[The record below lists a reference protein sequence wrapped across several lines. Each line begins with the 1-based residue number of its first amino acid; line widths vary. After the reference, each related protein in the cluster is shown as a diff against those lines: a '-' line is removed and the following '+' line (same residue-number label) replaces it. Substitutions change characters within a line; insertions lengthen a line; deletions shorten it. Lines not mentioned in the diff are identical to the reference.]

1 MRPAAP
7 LLAVALFVAL
17 AAPAAASGGGSSA
30 PAQQQEPASIQERL
44 TSAETYM
51 PMPAFQAGVL
61 QRNINQGTIVV
72 DMGLDI
78 PDAALRRRA
87 QLNAP
92 RLRDALRTALANYS
106 WVYYQ
111 CGGTTRLS
119 SRVRCRRPSIE
130 CSARLGRACCSRTSS
145 TSAHNPSKRHAPRQ
159 ATGSIWRA
167 TPDAGIERNTCGGVS
182 RATTSSLAPMIW
194 RSTITNVSSAQ
205 LKR

>member
-30 PAQQQEPASIQERL
+30 PAQQQESASIQERL

-92 RLRDALRTALANYS
+92 RLRDAIRTALANYS
-106 WVYYQ
+106 SVYY
-111 CGGTTRLS
+111 
-119 SRVRCRRPSIE
+119 RVRTAPNPTELTRQMQAAVDRVLGAPGARVLLANIIYQRPQS
-130 CSARLGRACCSRTSS
+130 
-145 TSAHNPSKRHAPRQ
+145 Q
-159 ATGSIWRA
+159 
-167 TPDAGIERNTCGGVS
+167 
-182 RATTSSLAPMIW
+182 
-194 RSTITNVSSAQ
+194 
-205 LKR
+205 

>member
-92 RLRDALRTALANYS
+92 RLRDAIRTALANYS
-106 WVYYQ
+106 SVYY
-111 CGGTTRLS
+111 
-119 SRVRCRRPSIE
+119 RVRTAPSPTELTRQMQAAVDRVLGAPGARVLLANIIYQRPQS
-130 CSARLGRACCSRTSS
+130 
-145 TSAHNPSKRHAPRQ
+145 Q
-159 ATGSIWRA
+159 
-167 TPDAGIERNTCGGVS
+167 
-182 RATTSSLAPMIW
+182 
-194 RSTITNVSSAQ
+194 
-205 LKR
+205 

>member
-17 AAPAAASGGGSSA
+17 VAPAAASGGGSSA

-106 WVYYQ
+106 SVYY
-111 CGGTTRLS
+111 
-119 SRVRCRRPSIE
+119 RVRTAPNPTELTRQMQAAVDRVLGAPGARVLLANIIYQRPQS
-130 CSARLGRACCSRTSS
+130 
-145 TSAHNPSKRHAPRQ
+145 Q
-159 ATGSIWRA
+159 
-167 TPDAGIERNTCGGVS
+167 
-182 RATTSSLAPMIW
+182 
-194 RSTITNVSSAQ
+194 
-205 LKR
+205 

>member
-92 RLRDALRTALANYS
+92 RLRDAIRTALANYS
-106 WVYYQ
+106 SVYY
-111 CGGTTRLS
+111 
-119 SRVRCRRPSIE
+119 RVRTAPNPTELTRQMQAAVDRVLGAPGARVLLANIIYQRPQS
-130 CSARLGRACCSRTSS
+130 
-145 TSAHNPSKRHAPRQ
+145 Q
-159 ATGSIWRA
+159 
-167 TPDAGIERNTCGGVS
+167 
-182 RATTSSLAPMIW
+182 
-194 RSTITNVSSAQ
+194 
-205 LKR
+205 

>member
-30 PAQQQEPASIQERL
+30 PAQQQESASIQERL

-92 RLRDALRTALANYS
+92 RLRDAIRTALANYS
-106 WVYYQ
+106 SVYY
-111 CGGTTRLS
+111 
-119 SRVRCRRPSIE
+119 RVRTAPSPTELTRQMQAAVDRVLGAPGARVLLANIIYQRPQ
-130 CSARLGRACCSRTSS
+130 
-145 TSAHNPSKRHAPRQ
+145 N
-159 ATGSIWRA
+159 
-167 TPDAGIERNTCGGVS
+167 
-182 RATTSSLAPMIW
+182 
-194 RSTITNVSSAQ
+194 
-205 LKR
+205 

>member
-30 PAQQQEPASIQERL
+30 PAQQQESASIQERL

-106 WVYYQ
+106 SVYY
-111 CGGTTRLS
+111 
-119 SRVRCRRPSIE
+119 RVRTAPSPTE
-130 CSARLGRACCSRTSS
+130 LTRQMQAAVDRVLG
-145 TSAHNPSKRHAPRQ
+145 APR
-159 ATGSIWRA
+159 AR
-167 TPDAGIERNTCGGVS
+167 VL
-182 RATTSSLAPMIW
+182 LANIIYQRPQ
-194 RSTITNVSSAQ
+194 SQ
-205 LKR
+205 